1 MSDPLIDIPHCPNQ
15 FLGWYFF
22 WHFLEQ
28 DGSSCPWI
36 ELVVRFY
43 AIIGPVRI
51 FVSSKQEKK
60 RWLIWF
66 NDAKLLPLH
75 SVKDRYLRKLDFTT
89 QKDKAVMQLRGGS
102 RSPVYS
108 MSYNPAENA
117 VILCTRTTNL
127 ENSVY
132 DLYTIPKDSDSQNPD
147 APDGKRSSGLTA
159 VWVARNR

>member
-1 MSDPLIDIPHCPNQ
+1 MYSIFSILIR
-15 FLGWYFF
+15 F
-22 WHFLEQ
+22 WVVASHPSLNIFAAGHDSGMVVFKLERERPAFAIH
-28 DGSSCPWI
+28 GNI
-36 ELVVRFY
+36 LFY
-43 AIIGPVRI
+43 
-51 FVSSKQEKK
+51 
-60 RWLIWF
+60 
-66 NDAKLLPLH
+66 
-75 SVKDRYLRKLDFTT
+75 VKDRYLRKLDFTT
-89 QKDKAVMQLRGGS
+89 QKDKAVMQLRGGN

-159 VWVARNR
+159 VWVARNRLDTYSSGIK